1 MDEAFTLNIDY
12 KGKNYDFTA
21 ELLVQGYTYKF
32 KVLIQDTEVFYEP
45 DEEGN
50 YRVIK
55 MPWQEIGELEKIDK
69 ELLHAIQQKI
79 VEILKY

>member
-50 YRVIK
+50 YNARVNLAPYSALIFSK
-55 MPWQEIGELEKIDK
+55 DQ
-69 ELLHAIQQKI
+69 
-79 VEILKY
+79 